1 MPVVKSMTAYAS
13 LREKCIYGSLSIDI
27 KSVNSKYFEV
37 FFKLPDNLK
46 FLESKLRDILNTSN
60 TRGKFEIILS
70 FVNDSSSDSVIN
82 TEALDKLANLIKT
95 IQEKIPNATCSAL
108 DILNTQGII
117 KDAIADENFVND
129 FIISNFQ
136 RCVDAYNEAKTSEG
150 LRLKNVILEKIDL
163 IKQQLLP
170 VKDMLDTLV
179 SRQREKFLQKVAMLK
194 IELPDDRIE
203 AEIALL
209 AQKFDIA
216 EEYDRLQSHLKA
228 VEDILDNGGICGKR
242 LDFMMQELNRESN
255 TMASKAS
262 GIEITKTAVELKVLI
277 EQMREQIQNIE

>member
-1 MPVVKSMTAYAS
+1 MSVVKSMTAYAS

-60 TRGKFEIILS
+60 SRGKFEIILS
-70 FVNDSSSDSVIN
+70 FIKDSTSDSVIN
-82 TEALDKLANLIKT
+82 TEALDKLALLIKT
-95 IQEKIPNATCSAL
+95 IQDKIPNTTCSAL
-108 DILNTQGII
+108 DILNTQGLIQ
-117 KDAIADENFVND
+117 DAIADESFVND
-129 FIISNFQ
+129 FILNNFKK
-136 RCVDAYNEAKTSEG
+136 CVDTYNEAKISEG
-150 LRLKNVILEKIDL
+150 TRLKSIILDKISL
-163 IKQQLLP
+163 IKKQLLP

-179 SRQREKFLQKVAMLK
+179 TRQREKLLQKIKMLQ
-194 IELPDDRIE
+194 IDLPDDRIE
-203 AEIALL
+203 AEIVLL

-216 EEYDRLQSHLKA
+216 EEYDRLQSHLKG
-228 VEDILDNGGICGKR
+228 VEDILNKGGVCGKR

-255 TMASKAS
+255 TMASKS
-262 GIEITKTAVELKVLI
+262 SSIDITQITVELKVLI

>member
-1 MPVVKSMTAYAS
+1 MSVVKSMTAYAS
-13 LREKCIYGSLSIDI
+13 LREKCVYGSLSIDI

-46 FLESKLRDILNTSN
+46 FLESKLRDILNASS

-70 FVNDSSSDSVIN
+70 FVNDNSSDSVIN
-82 TEALDKLANLIKT
+82 TETLDKLSKLIKT

-117 KDAIADENFVND
+117 KDAIADENFLNN

-136 RCVDAYNEAKTSEG
+136 KCVDSYNEAKTSEG

-179 SRQREKFLQKVAMLK
+179 ARQREKFLQKVAMLK

-216 EEYDRLQSHLKA
+216 EEYDRLQSHLKG
-228 VEDILDNGGICGKR
+228 VEDILDKGGICGKR

>member
-1 MPVVKSMTAYAS
+1 MSVVKSMTAYAS

-46 FLESKLRDILNTSN
+46 FLESKLRDILNASN

-70 FVNDSSSDSVIN
+70 FVNDNSSDSVIN
-82 TEALDKLANLIKT
+82 TETLDKLSKLIKT

-117 KDAIADENFVND
+117 KDAIADENFLNN

-136 RCVDAYNEAKTSEG
+136 KCVDSYNEAKTSEG

-179 SRQREKFLQKVAMLK
+179 ARQREKFLQKVAMLK

-216 EEYDRLQSHLKA
+216 EEYDRLQSHIKG
-228 VEDILDNGGICGKR
+228 VEDILDKGGICGKR